1 MKYIK
6 KLFCLLAAVTLLTA
20 SLMPIKA
27 SAASP
32 VSLSVSSA
40 SGKKGDRVT
49 VNLNI
54 SGNSGAYAVK
64 AGVRFD
70 TNKLKFI
77 SAAVGSAGGKMEMKS
92 AGLSKQD
99 ASVVVFSGMN
109 SSAPLTASGTLMQ
122 ITFEILMT
130 SGSASLSVTG
140 VDLVD
145 ASYNDIACSTS
156 GGIVTFKAPP
166 PTVPPTK
173 PPTQP
178 PTKPPT
184 KPTAPPTKP
193 TEAPTKPTGATET
206 ANGSTSET
214 ATENSSE
221 IGSLPTEENTYFS
234 TEPNTDTAENTE
246 NAENGSD
253 TNEKN
258 PIKLLSEWA
267 SSVPARVSKVP
278 MAFRVSGAVFGTAA
292 VLFGTIALYFFLKN
306 K

>member
-6 KLFCLLAAVTLLTA
+6 KICCLLAAITLLTA

-32 VSLSVSSA
+32 VLLSVSSA

-54 SGNSGAYAVK
+54 SGNSGAYGVQ

-70 TNKLKFI
+70 TSKLKFI
-77 SAAVGSAGGKMEMKS
+77 SASVGSAGGTMKITEV
-92 AGLSKQD
+92 LLTD
-99 ASVVVFSGMN
+99 ASVVLFSGMN
-109 SSAPLTASGTLMQ
+109 SGAPLTASGTLMQ

-140 VDLVD
+140 VDLVGG
-145 ASYNDIACSTS
+145 APSYNAIACSTS
-156 GGIVTFKAPP
+156 GGTVTFKAPP
-166 PTVPPTK
+166 PPTK

-184 KPTAPPTKP
+184 KPTSPPTKP

-206 ANGSTSET
+206 ASGSTSET

-221 IGSLPTEENTYFS
+221 TGSLPAEENTYFS
-234 TEPNTDTAENTE
+234 TEPNTDNAESTE
-246 NAENGSD
+246 NASGANG
-253 TNEKN
+253 KN
-258 PIKLLSEWA
+258 PIKQLSEWI
-267 SSVPARVSKVP
+267 SSVPARVSKMP
-278 MAFRVSGAVFGTAA
+278 MAFRVSSAAFGTDA
-292 VLFGTIALYFFLKN
+292 VLFGALALYFFLRK